1 MSSETPERPGA
12 GLEILEKVGSLVSA
26 LATRGEMSAAALAG
40 EVQEPVS
47 STYRLLANLSRAGWV
62 TPGSRRG
69 SYRLGLFFM
78 RVGGQLE
85 DSLDIRER
93 ALPALQKLLGDTGQ
107 TAYLCVRDGLRAV
120 CIERLDGG
128 DVRSMALALGAS
140 LPLIIG
146 GAPKAIL
153 AFLPRGEYEPVR
165 DASLEA
171 ARREGRPR
179 DAADV
184 DRAVAGIRRDGL
196 SVSDGDVTVGVAALG
211 APVFNHR
218 GELAGAVSVSGVR
231 AHILDGRARDRA
243 TEAVRRCG
251 QDVSAALGWHGEV
264 AR

>member
-1 MSSETPERPGA
+1 MNSETPEGPGG
-12 GLEILEKVGSLVSA
+12 GLEILEKVDALISA
-26 LATRGEMSAAALAG
+26 LAQHGEMSAAVLAG

-47 STYRLLANLSRAGWV
+47 STYRLLANLSRSGWV
-62 TPGSRRG
+62 APGSRRG
-69 SYRLGLFFM
+69 LYRLGLFFM

-93 ALPALQKLLGDTGQ
+93 TLPPLQKLLNDTGQ

-128 DVRSMALALGAS
+128 DVRSMALTLGAS

-153 AFLPRGEYEPVR
+153 AFLPDSEYESVR
-165 DASLEA
+165 DASLA
-171 ARREGRPR
+171 VARQEGRPR
-179 DAADV
+179 DVADV
-184 DRAVAGIRRDGL
+184 DRAVAGIRRDGI
-196 SVSDGDVTVGVAALG
+196 SVSDGDVTAGVAALG

-218 GELAGAVSVSGVR
+218 GELVAAVSVSGIR
-231 AHILDGRARDRA
+231 AHILDDGVRARSI
-243 TEAVRRCG
+243 EAIRRCG

-264 AR
+264 SR